1 MRPSPP
7 PIGRQATSPLP
18 FGSRPAAYQP
28 YLSSLP
34 KPKPA
39 RGAQPSKKALLSQ
52 PVAPQLGGT
61 SAQHSAVLAAANVA
75 VTTAQPQASPRRSP
89 TSRSPPSPHRTWAAT
104 AANHLSPPK
113 KAVHQ
118 QTPDFLMDVRR
129 APPADVSAAPKAP
142 ATSSATSPRVRPLAP
157 SAAEGRRD
165 PHAPQPHTNIKAPQ
179 IGFGSGS
186 GSGRTSPRRP
196 QPLSLKRHAAAA
208 ERPATSPFPPPSA
221 AAPMA
226 MEWAPPGSGKRC
238 CPDPP
243 LPFLAHPR
251 PPPRAESRS
260 PRRRRRRF
268 DSSSARRGPSPT
280 LGAPFARARR
290 AAAAVHR

>member
-1 MRPSPP
+1 M
-7 PIGRQATSPLP
+7 
-18 FGSRPAAYQP
+18 
-28 YLSSLP
+28 
-34 KPKPA
+34 
-39 RGAQPSKKALLSQ
+39 
-52 PVAPQLGGT
+52 
-61 SAQHSAVLAAANVA
+61 
-75 VTTAQPQASPRRSP
+75 TTAQPQASPRRSP

-226 MEWAPPGSGKRC
+226 MEWAPPGSPGGALLR
-238 CPDPP
+238 PGTSP
-243 LPFLAHPR
+243 LPFLAPH
-251 PPPRAESRS
+251 PPPSTANGSPPEPGAHAGGRPARALDSSSRRRAAHRQAAS
-260 PRRRRRRF
+260 RRRRPLRRPPL
-268 DSSSARRGPSPT
+268 RPRPLPR
-280 LGAPFARARR
+280 RART
-290 AAAAVHR
+290 AVSRPRLIFYHDHRL